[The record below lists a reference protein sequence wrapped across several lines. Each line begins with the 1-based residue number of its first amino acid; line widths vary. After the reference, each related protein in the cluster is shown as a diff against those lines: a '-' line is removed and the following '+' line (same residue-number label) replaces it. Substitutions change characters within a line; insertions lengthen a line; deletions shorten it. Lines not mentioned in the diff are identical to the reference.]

1 MQGLAVTLRWL
12 INEGGS
18 QNKRGGWRSL
28 LNLIN
33 GVGAWGGGGGGGGR
47 VKIIDIYAQS

>member
-1 MQGLAVTLRWL
+1 MK
-12 INEGGS
+12 GGGG

-33 GVGAWGGGGGGGGR
+33 GGGGVCGGFGSS
-47 VKIIDIYAQS
+47 KYPLTSAMNEKDINV